1 MLTDGVEE
9 LHADSDRPT
18 SAAGGRRVVVRP
30 AKDDPAAGSIDRAAA
45 PFFVR
50 IHSTIQAAR
59 APSDV
64 DRFRGGSLPITPDSG
79 SGQDVRMDADFRADL
94 CAAGLDSVKAVMAS
108 REGRCMRVLADRENW
123 RLELT
128 RRDGGSR
135 GVFLKKH
142 HVRTRLSRFRA
153 LFGLDP
159 GQTAGRVE
167 AENVGR
173 LATIGIAS
181 MRVAAWGERLHPD
194 GRLESYLMT
203 EELEGYRPLEQFF
216 AEPFGQL
223 EAHSGATRNRDLRR
237 LIRLVADI
245 ARRFHGAGYNH
256 RDFYCCHFFVK
267 ESSSG
272 RFDVR
277 LIDLQR
283 VQHRIRF
290 RRRWLV
296 KDLAQLSYSASRRH
310 IKCAHRMAFMRRYL
324 GVKKLR
330 PRHKRLIRRVL
341 AKQRLMEWKLGVV
354 E

>member
-9 LHADSDRPT
+9 LHADDDQAPSVATAQR
-18 SAAGGRRVVVRP
+18 AVARP
-30 AKDDPAAGSIDRAAA
+30 AEDDSSSGSIDQARA

-50 IHSTIQAAR
+50 IHSTIEVPRPPTDVVSEAVATQRLDLEPATAKNVWMDSDFRGDLRAAR
-59 APSDV
+59 
-64 DRFRGGSLPITPDSG
+64 
-79 SGQDVRMDADFRADL
+79 
-94 CAAGLDSVKAVMAS
+94 LDSVKAVMAS
-108 REGRCMRVLADRENW
+108 SDGRCMRVLTDRENW
-123 RLELT
+123 RLELS
-128 RRDGGSR
+128 RRNGGSR
-135 GVFLKKH
+135 GVFVKKH
-142 HVRTRLSRFRA
+142 HVRTWLSRFRA
-153 LFGLDP
+153 LFGLEP

-173 LATIGIAS
+173 LAVIGIAS

-283 VQHRIRF
+283 VQHRVRF

-296 KDLAQLSYSASRRH
+296 KDLAQLSYSASRGQT
-310 IKCAHRMAFMRRYL
+310 KCTHRMAFMRRYL
-324 GVKKLR
+324 GVEKLR

>member
-9 LHADSDRPT
+9 LHADSDRAT
-18 SAAGGRRVVVRP
+18 SAPGRRRVVAGP
-30 AKDDPAAGSIDRAAA
+30 ARDEPASGSIDQAPA

-50 IHSTIQAAR
+50 IHSKIQVPHSPQLDLEPAA
-59 APSDV
+59 
-64 DRFRGGSLPITPDSG
+64 GH
-79 SGQDVRMDADFRADL
+79 DAWIDGDFQGDL
-94 CAAGLDSVKAVMAS
+94 RRAGLDNVETVMAS
-108 REGRCMRVLADRENW
+108 RQGRCMRVLKDRENW
-123 RLELT
+123 QLELS
-128 RRDGGSR
+128 RRAGGFR

-142 HVRTRLSRFRA
+142 HVRTWHSRIRA
-153 LFGLDP
+153 MFGLAP

-173 LATIGIAS
+173 LAAIGIAS
-181 MRVAAWGERLHPD
+181 MRVAAWGERLHSD

-203 EELEGYRPLEQFF
+203 EELEGYRPLEQFL
-216 AEPFGQL
+216 AERFGQA
-223 EAHSGATRNRDLRR
+223 EAHSGATRDRDLGR
-237 LIRLVADI
+237 LIRLVADT
-245 ARRFHGAGYNH
+245 ARRFHRSGYNH
-256 RDFYCCHFFVK
+256 RDFYCCHFFIR
-267 ESSSG
+267 ELSTG

-283 VQHRIRF
+283 VQHRVRF

-296 KDLAQLSYSASRRH
+296 KDLAQLSYSASRRQ
-310 IKCAHRMAFMRRYL
+310 IKCTQRMAFIRRYL

>member
-1 MLTDGVEE
+1 MITDGAEE
-9 LHADSDRPT
+9 LHANDDRAPGVAT
-18 SAAGGRRVVVRP
+18 GQRAVARP
-30 AKDDPAAGSIDRAAA
+30 AEDDSSSGSIDQAPA

-50 IHSTIQAAR
+50 IHSTIE
-59 APSDV
+59 APRPSTDV
-64 DRFRGGSLPITPDSG
+64 DSKAVDSRRIDREPAG
-79 SGQDVRMDADFRADL
+79 GQDVWMDGDFRADL
-94 CAAGLDSVKAVMAS
+94 RAAGLDSVKAVMVS
-108 REGRCMRVLADRENW
+108 RRGCCNRVLADRENW
-123 RLELT
+123 RLELP

-159 GQTAGRVE
+159 GPTAGRVE
-167 AENVGR
+167 AENVDR
-173 LATIGIAS
+173 LTAIGIAS

-203 EELEGYRPLEQFF
+203 EELEGYRPLEQFL
-216 AEPFGQL
+216 AERFGKP
-223 EAHSGATRNRDLRR
+223 EAHSGATRDRDLWR
-237 LIRLVADI
+237 LIHLVADV

-256 RDFYCCHFFVK
+256 RDLYCCHFFVK

-283 VQHRIRF
+283 VQHRVRF

-296 KDLAQLSYSASRRH
+296 KDLAQLSYSAPGGQ
-310 IKCAHRMAFMRRYL
+310 IKCTHGIVFMRRYL
-324 GVKKLR
+324 GVKKLL

>member
-9 LHADSDRPT
+9 LHADSDRAP
-18 SAAGGRRVVVRP
+18 SVVSGRRGAAKP
-30 AKDDPAAGSIDRAAA
+30 AKDDSPSGSIDQASA

-50 IHSTIQAAR
+50 IHSTIQVPR
-59 APSDV
+59 SPTDV
-64 DRFRGGSLPITPDSG
+64 DSEAVDLRRIDLEPAA
-79 SGQDVRMDADFRADL
+79 GQDVWIDRDFRGDL
-94 CAAGLDSVKAVMAS
+94 RTAGLDSVEAVMVS
-108 REGRCMRVLADRENW
+108 SQGRCLRALADRENW
-123 RLELT
+123 RVELA
-128 RRDGGSR
+128 RREGGSR

-142 HVRTRLSRFRA
+142 HVRTWLSRFRA
-153 LFGLDP
+153 RFGLDP

-173 LATIGIAS
+173 LAAIGIAS

-203 EELEGYRPLEQFF
+203 EELEGYQPLEQFL
-216 AEPFGQL
+216 AERFGPA
-223 EAHSGATRNRDLRR
+223 EADSGATRDRDLGR

-283 VQHRIRF
+283 VQHRVRF

-296 KDLAQLSYSASRRH
+296 KDLAQLSYSASRGQT
-310 IKCAHRMAFMRRYL
+310 KCTHRMAFMRRYL
-324 GVKKLR
+324 GVEKLR

-341 AKQRLMEWKLGVV
+341 AKQRLMEWKLGIV